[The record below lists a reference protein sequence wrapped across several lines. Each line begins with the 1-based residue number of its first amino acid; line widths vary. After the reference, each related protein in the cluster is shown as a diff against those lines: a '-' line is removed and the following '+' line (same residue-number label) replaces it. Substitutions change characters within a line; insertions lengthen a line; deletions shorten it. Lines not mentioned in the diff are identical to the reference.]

1 MSAAADFISTRRGA
15 VGAEARTRLSE
26 AQRHLE
32 AAQQLAESDP
42 SKALQ
47 HAQSATQLASRALW
61 AAQAD
66 VNRYQDNQRPP
77 SGGVTGSGGNAA
89 GAILGGI
96 LIDSMLRGGFG
107 GRGGNWGGRGGGG
120 WGGPGPGSFG
130 GPSSSDRIGRGGGG
144 RF

>member
-1 MSAAADFISTRRGA
+1 M
-15 VGAEARTRLSE
+15 
-26 AQRHLE
+26 
-32 AAQQLAESDP
+32 
-42 SKALQ
+42 
-47 HAQSATQLASRALW
+47 ASRALW

-96 LIDSMLRGGFG
+96 LIDSICAADSRPRRQLGRTG
-107 GRGGNWGGRGGGG
+107 GRRL
-120 WGGPGPGSFG
+120 GGPGPGSFG